1 MANGKKKA
9 AKAASLT
16 GDLLVRE
23 RGNSKAGFVL
33 VGGREA
39 PPRVNPMEVPATEPA
54 AAANDVET
62 HSPKAQ
68 LRSVDLDPAGGGTAD
83 PQVLVQ
89 ALRGGQL
96 EQAEQL
102 FGAMTGLSARRT
114 KKVLYGDSGRSLAM
128 ACRALGFD
136 QLQFASTFI
145 LTRKLGLP
153 EAEADPGLL
162 SRASQVFEDT
172 GQEAALEVLNGWRR
186 HEDSV

>member
-1 MANGKKKA
+1 MANSKKKA

-23 RGNSKAGFVL
+23 RGISKAGFVL

-39 PPRVNPMEVPATEPA
+39 PTRAGPTEMPATEPA
-54 AAANDVET
+54 ASNDGET
-62 HSPKAQ
+62 RSPRTQ
-68 LRSVDLDPAGGGTAD
+68 LRSVDLVPAVGDTAD
-83 PQVLVQ
+83 PQALVQ
-89 ALRGGQL
+89 ALRRGQL

-102 FGAMTGLSARRT
+102 FGAMTGLSARKAKR
-114 KKVLYGDSGRSLAM
+114 VLYGDTGRSLAL

-153 EAEADPGLL
+153 EADADPGLL
-162 SRASQVFEDT
+162 SRASQIFEDT
-172 GQEAALEVLNGWRR
+172 GQEAALEVLTGWHRD
-186 HEDSV
+186 EDSV